1 MKNILT
7 IVMYHYVRPI
17 KKSKYP
23 GINGL
28 ELEEFINQIE
38 YIKNYYNVITISDYI
53 AVEKAKESLPNNS
66 LVLSFDD
73 GYLDHF
79 KHVLP
84 VLDKYKIKGVFFPVG
99 KPCLE
104 RSIIDVN
111 KIHFILNSTR
121 DYQSIIEFLE
131 NKIIY
136 ESFNYEVKSIRF
148 YREAYFKKNRFDSAE
163 VIYIK
168 RLLQVGLPYELR
180 QKLVAELFCNY
191 VTKDEKDFSNNLY
204 LNMEQ
209 LKIMKSMGM
218 EIGSHGY
225 EHFWLDSLSMRD
237 QKLDIN
243 KSVKFLS
250 TIKSKKDNF
259 IFCYPYGGYNNNTLQ
274 ILKNN
279 NCDAAVTTKVGL
291 VDNGINNILELP
303 RIDTNDLPKT
313 KKANIAEW
321 TNKAI
326 K

>member
-1 MKNILT
+1 MRNILT

-17 KKSKYP
+17 KVSKYP

-28 ELEEFINQIE
+28 ELEEFVNQID
-38 YIKNYYNVITISDYI
+38 YINKYYNVITISDYI
-53 AVEKAKESLPNNS
+53 EAEKAKESLPNNS
-66 LVLSFDD
+66 LILSFDD

-79 KHVLP
+79 KYVMP
-84 VLDKYKIKGVFFPVG
+84 VLNKYKIKGVFFPVG

-104 RSIIDVN
+104 RSILDVN

-121 DYQSIIEFLE
+121 DHVSIIGFLE
-131 NKIIY
+131 EKITS
-136 ESFNYEVKSIRF
+136 EVLNYETKDIQF
-148 YREAYFKKNRFDSAE
+148 YRESYFKKNRFDSAE

-191 VTKDEKDFSNNLY
+191 VTKDEKDFANNLY
-204 LNMEQ
+204 MDIKQ
-209 LKIMKSMGM
+209 LKILKSLDM

-225 EHFWLDSLSMRD
+225 EHLWLNSLSIKE
-237 QKLDIN
+237 QEIDIK
-243 KSVKFLS
+243 KSLIFLNS
-250 TIKSKKDNF
+250 IKSTNDYF
-259 IFCYPYGGYNNNTLQ
+259 IFNYPYGGYDENTLQ
-274 ILKNN
+274 ILNNN

-291 VDNGINNILELP
+291 VDKSINNILELP

-313 KKANIAEW
+313 KKANISEW
-321 TNKAI
+321 TNKSI

>member
-17 KKSKYP
+17 KKTKYP

-28 ELEEFINQIE
+28 ELEEFINQID
-38 YIKNYYNVITISDYI
+38 YIKKYYHVITMSDYI
-53 AVEKAKESLPNNS
+53 AAEKSRESLPNNS

-79 KHVLP
+79 QYVMP
-84 VLDKYKIKGVFFPVG
+84 VLNKLKMKGVFFPVG

-121 DYQSIIEFLE
+121 DYSSIINFLE
-131 NKIIY
+131 KKIISDSDIY
-136 ESFNYEVKSIRF
+136 KTNSIAF
-148 YREAYFKKNRFDSAE
+148 YRNTYFKKNRFDSAE
-163 VIYIK
+163 IIYIK
-168 RLLQVGLPYELR
+168 RLLQVGLPYKLR
-180 QKLVAELFCNY
+180 HKLVEKLFMKY

-204 LNMEQ
+204 LDINQ
-209 LKIMKSMGM
+209 LKIMKNMGM

-225 EHFWLDSLSMRD
+225 EHFWLDSLSMED
-237 QKLDIN
+237 QLLDIN
-243 KSVKFLS
+243 KSLEFLNS
-250 TIKSKKDNF
+250 IKSKNDNF
-259 IFCYPYGGYNNNTLQ
+259 IFCYPYGGYNENTLQ

-279 NCDAAVTTKVGL
+279 NCDAAFTTKVGL
-291 VDNGINNILELP
+291 VDNCINNILELP

-313 KKANIAEW
+313 KKATISEW
-321 TNKAI
+321 TNKVV

>member
-17 KKSKYP
+17 KNSKYP

-28 ELEEFINQIE
+28 ELEEFINQIDF
-38 YIKNYYNVITISDYI
+38 IKKYYSVITISDYI
-53 AVEKAKESLPNNS
+53 AAEKAKESLPNNS
-66 LVLSFDD
+66 LILSFDD

-84 VLDKYKIKGVFFPVG
+84 VLDKYKMKGVFFPVG
-99 KPCLE
+99 RPCLE

-111 KIHFILNSTR
+111 KIHFVLNATK
-121 DYQSIIEFLE
+121 DYASIIEFLE
-131 NKIIY
+131 NKITS
-136 ESFNYEVKSIRF
+136 ESFNYEIKSIGF
-148 YREAYFKKNRFDSAE
+148 YRESYFKKNRFDSAE
-163 VIYIK
+163 VNYIK
-168 RLLQVGLPYELR
+168 RLLQVGLPYKLR

-204 LNMEQ
+204 LDINQ

-225 EHFWLDSLSMRD
+225 EHFWLDSLSMEK
-237 QKLDIN
+237 QIIDIK
-243 KSVKFLS
+243 KSIKFLNS
-250 TIKSKKDNF
+250 IKSRDDNF
-259 IFCYPYGGYNNNTLQ
+259 IFGYPYGGYNENTLQ

-279 NCDAAVTTKVGL
+279 NCDAAVTTRVGL
-291 VDNGINNILELP
+291 VDNSINNILELP

-313 KKANIAEW
+313 KKLNIPEW
-321 TNKAI
+321 TKMAI

>member
-23 GINGL
+23 GIKGL
-28 ELEEFINQIE
+28 ELEEFINQID
-38 YIKNYYNVITISDYI
+38 YIKKYYNVITISDYI
-53 AVEKAKESLPNNS
+53 AAEKAKESLPNNP
-66 LVLSFDD
+66 LILSFDD

-79 KHVLP
+79 QYVMP
-84 VLDKYKIKGVFFPVG
+84 VLNNLKMKGVFFPVG

-121 DYQSIIEFLE
+121 DYSSIINFLE
-131 NKIIY
+131 KKIISDSDIY
-136 ESFNYEVKSIRF
+136 KTNSISF
-148 YREAYFKKNRFDSAE
+148 YRNTYFKKNRFDSAE

-168 RLLQVGLPYELR
+168 RLLQVGLPYKLR
-180 QKLVAELFCNY
+180 HKLVEELFMKY

-204 LNMEQ
+204 LDINQ
-209 LKIMKSMGM
+209 LKIMKNMGM

-225 EHFWLDSLSMRD
+225 EHFWLDSLSMED
-237 QKLDIN
+237 QLLDIN
-243 KSVKFLS
+243 KSLEFLNS
-250 TIKSKKDNF
+250 IKSKNDNF
-259 IFCYPYGGYNNNTLQ
+259 IFCYPYGGYNENTLQ

-279 NCDAAVTTKVGL
+279 NCDAAFTTKVGL
-291 VDNGINNILELP
+291 VDNCINNILELP

-313 KKANIAEW
+313 KKANISEW
-321 TNKAI
+321 TNKVI